1 MQTGTGNNV
10 PAAAAAAPGANLAA
24 APTDVTFG
32 PIIQQLHVL
41 DGLQRNQEK
50 AHAELLAAKDAS
62 LSQLANDALARHS
75 ANLEELAAKDK
86 ELDAQ
91 HAELMQAR
99 SVVEST
105 NIKALQRKQL
115 AEHLVI
121 CMLLCSLLLLVR
133 CLSSAS

>member
-10 PAAAAAAPGANLAA
+10 PAAAAAAPGAAASLAA
-24 APTDVTFG
+24 APTDITLG
-32 PIIQQLHVL
+32 LIIQQLHAV
-41 DGLQRNQEK
+41 DGLQRNKEK
-50 AHAELLAAKDAS
+50 AHAED
-62 LSQLANDALARHS
+62 
-75 ANLEELAAKDK
+75 LAAKDK

-99 SVVEST
+99 SVVAST
-105 NIKALQRKQL
+105 NIKALERKQL
-115 AEHLVI
+115 ADHLVI